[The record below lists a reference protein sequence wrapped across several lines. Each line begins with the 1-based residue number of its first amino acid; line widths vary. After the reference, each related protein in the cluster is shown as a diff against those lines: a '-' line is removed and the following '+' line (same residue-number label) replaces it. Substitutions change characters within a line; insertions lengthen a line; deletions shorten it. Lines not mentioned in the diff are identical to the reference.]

1 MALAEWLPSFYK
13 KALTLQ
19 ILLAQRAIEALGMV
33 IIIEGLYPAVTGF
46 YWEPAGYTFG
56 CEELVPIFFAV
67 GKPIFKIERRVCENF
82 TTIGA
87 SKAFRMEVLA
97 HGLQTVLSFHF
108 CRISSKVP

>member
-1 MALAEWLPSFYK
+1 MTLAEWLPSFDK
-13 KALTLQ
+13 EALTLQ

-46 YWEPAGYTFG
+46 YWEPAGYAFG

>member
-1 MALAEWLPSFYK
+1 MALAKWLPSFDK
-13 KALTLQ
+13 EALTLK
-19 ILLAQRAIEALGMV
+19 ILLAQRAIEALRMV

-46 YWEPAGYTFG
+46 YREPTGNTFC

-87 SKAFRMEVLA
+87 GKAFRMEVLA
-97 HGLQTVLSFHF
+97 HGFQTVLSFHF